1 MIQSKLYRSR
11 KIELPMAYYRAV
23 MNAYH
28 GTSPLMPL
36 ECVTLHSYYDNA
48 EEWEVNMWDFVP
60 AKAVWFG

>member
-1 MIQSKLYRSR
+1 
-11 KIELPMAYYRAV
+11 MAYYRAV

-28 GTSPLMPL
+28 GTSPVMPL
-36 ECVTLHSYYDNA
+36 ECVTLHKYYDNE